1 MKFFAKIKDFF
12 VDLADGIRFAHLLIA
27 GCLSGDEE

>member
-1 MKFFAKIKDFF
+1 MKFFAKIKEFF
-12 VDLADGIRFAHLLIA
+12 INLSDGIRFAHLLIT